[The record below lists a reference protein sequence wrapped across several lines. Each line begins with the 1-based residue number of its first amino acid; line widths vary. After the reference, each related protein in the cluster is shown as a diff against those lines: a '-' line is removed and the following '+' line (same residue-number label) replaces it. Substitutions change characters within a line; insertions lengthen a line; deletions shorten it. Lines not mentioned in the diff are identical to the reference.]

1 MADDGVNM
9 RNFRI
14 LWTKWKKRLQH
25 PVYIISLIIIFLIM
39 FVGHNYYRS
48 EEKKVKELVFNEIK
62 SVAQLKA
69 QQIRE
74 WLDERKA
81 DAEILSLSKF
91 FAQGLISIIENPDP
105 ASQERVRERLE
116 LMARAYK
123 YSRILI
129 VDSNRKIFLSYEAEA
144 PAYLSPELLEALDR
158 AAGQHRVINTDLHRH
173 EDSGPIHLDVVAPFW
188 DPNDPEKKVRA
199 FIVLTI
205 DADQYLFPLIQNWT
219 YPSKTAETLLV
230 KRDNDEVIFL
240 NELRHK
246 ADTALKLRL
255 PLSRTEIPAVRAA
268 LGQYG
273 NFEGI
278 DYRGKPVLSYLT
290 PVPNTCWSIVSKMDK
305 EEALAGHRSR
315 SFLIMSLI
323 IFLVLVEILITELIW
338 QRREKLNFQKMFVA
352 EARARESE
360 ELFRVL
366 SDSSVTGVYLIQ
378 DGVFRYVNEALA
390 EMFGYRPEEL
400 IGRRG
405 NIDLTHPEDRE
416 MVREY
421 NRKRLSGELKSIRF
435 EFRGLRKDGSYFY
448 AEAHGSVID
457 YQGKKAILGTL
468 IDVTERVNL
477 LQEVL
482 NREAELRA
490 TLYSIGDAVISTDT
504 SGRILIMN
512 PVAEKLT
519 GWTEE
524 EARRKS
530 IQEVFKIF
538 NEFSRQ
544 PAPNPVQ
551 RVIEEGMVFGLA
563 NHTILVSREG
573 NEYPIADSAA
583 PILDEEGNILG
594 VILVFRDQTKEREAE
609 RQIIEAREQLREQ
622 NRFLEYLIQ
631 NLPGL
636 VYRCK
641 NDRNWTM
648 EYIAGQC
655 REITGYDPEDLI
667 ENRKLS
673 YNDLIIPEHR
683 EYLWEKWQRVLAAGE
698 IFEDEYQIKTA
709 TGEIKWVWE
718 RGRGV
723 YDERGN
729 LICLEGFITDI
740 TEKKRAQE
748 ELVRSEKEK
757 SAIFAAIDEHVVY
770 QKPDHTIIWANRA
783 AAESIGLKPEELIGR
798 KCYELWHGRTEPCQ
812 VCPVAEARDTGQASK
827 KEVVSPDG
835 RWWHI
840 SGYPMFDDRGQLI
853 GMIEV
858 TSEITARKKAESA
871 LIESE
876 TKYRILF
883 ESANDAIF
891 LMDGDIFI
899 DCNKKTE
906 EIFGCAKN
914 QIIGHPPY
922 LFSPEKQPDG
932 RSSKEKALEK
942 INNVLQGKPQ
952 FFEWLHTRY
961 DGTPFY
967 AEVSLNL
974 IEIAGKKY
982 VQAIVR
988 DINERKKAE
997 QALKES
1003 EARFRRLAE
1012 NAPDIIYRYT
1022 FVPKR
1027 GFEYVSPAA
1036 TAITGYTPEEHYAD
1050 PDLGFKLVVEEDRP
1064 LLEKVSFGQVVEPI
1078 TLRWRK
1084 KDGSIIWTEQI
1095 NVPIYDENGNLV
1107 AIEGIARDI
1116 TERKMAEEALKQS
1129 LKEKE
1134 ILIREIHHRVKNNM
1148 QVISS
1153 ILNLQSALLEDQRAR
1168 VAIKECQYRIKS
1180 MAMVHE
1186 KLYRAKDLS
1195 NIDFADYLNSLAR
1208 NIFLDQQISPD
1219 QVQLH
1224 LDIEPI
1230 SLDIN
1235 RAVPLGLIINELI
1248 TNAFK
1253 HAFPQGRKGNIWVRL
1268 KRIDQEQIELTI
1280 KDDGVGFP
1288 KGLEWKKA
1296 ESLGLVIINTLVEQI
1311 DGKIELIPDGGTEF
1325 KITFTK

>member
-1 MADDGVNM
+1 MNSLK
-9 RNFRI
+9 I
-14 LWTKWKKRLQH
+14 LCSKWKKRIQH
-25 PVYIISLIIIFLIM
+25 PVYVISLIIILLIM
-39 FVGHNYYRS
+39 LVGHNYYRT
-48 EEKKVKELVFNEIK
+48 EEKKVKELIFNEVK

-74 WLDERKA
+74 WLDTRRA
-81 DAEILSLSKF
+81 DAEILSKSKF
-91 FAQGLISIIENPDP
+91 FAQGLIAVLKNPQPENL
-105 ASQERVRERLE
+105 ERIRERLE
-116 LMARAYK
+116 LMAKAYK
-123 YSRILI
+123 YNRFL
-129 VDSNRKIFLSYEAEA
+129 VLDSKKNVVLSYGAEV
-144 PAYLSPELLEALDR
+144 PTRLSPELVEVLEL
-158 AAGQHRVINTDLHRH
+158 AAQQRNVINSDLHRH
-173 EDSGPIHLDVVAPFW
+173 EDTDFIHLDVVAPFW
-188 DPNDPEKKVRA
+188 EPDDQEKTVQA
-199 FIVLTI
+199 FIVLTV
-205 DADQYLFPLIQNWT
+205 DAEDYLFPLIQSWP

-230 KRDNDEVIFL
+230 KRDNDEVVFL
-240 NELRHK
+240 NELKHK
-246 ADTALKLRL
+246 KGTAIRLRL
-255 PLSRTEIPAVRAA
+255 PLSQTETPAVQAA
-268 LGQYG
+268 LGRYG
-273 NFEGI
+273 NFEGV
-278 DYRGKPVLSYLT
+278 DYRGKPVLAYLT

-315 SFLIMSLI
+315 SFLIMFLI
-323 IFLVLVEILITELIW
+323 IFLVVVEILITELVW
-338 QRREKLNFQKMFVA
+338 QRREKINFQKMY
-352 EARARESE
+352 ETETRARESE

-366 SDSSVTGVYLIQ
+366 SESSMTGIYLIQ
-378 DGVFRYVNEALA
+378 EGVFKYVNQALA
-390 EMFGYRPEEL
+390 QMFGYELEEL
-400 IGRRG
+400 IGRLG
-405 NIDLTHPEDRE
+405 NVDLTHPDDRE

-421 NRKRLSGELKSIRF
+421 NRKRLGGEVQSIRF

-448 AEAHGSVID
+448 AEAHGSAID
-457 YQGKKAILGTL
+457 YKGKKAILGTL
-468 IDVTERVNL
+468 IDISERVEL

-490 TLYSIGDAVISTDT
+490 TLYSIGDAVISTDIQ
-504 SGRILIMN
+504 GRVLIMN

-519 GWTEE
+519 GWKEE
-524 EARRKS
+524 EARGKP
-530 IQEVFKIF
+530 IQEIFKIH
-538 NEFSRQ
+538 NEFTGE
-544 PAPNPVQ
+544 PAPNPVDK
-551 RVIEEGMVFGLA
+551 VIEEGVVVGLA
-563 NHTILVSREG
+563 NHTILISREG
-573 NEYPIADSAA
+573 NKYPIADSGA
-583 PILDEEGNILG
+583 PIVDQEGNILG

-609 RQIIEAREQLREQ
+609 RQIIEAREKLREQ

-631 NLPGL
+631 NIPGL

-667 ENRKLS
+667 GNRKIS
-673 YNDLIIPEHR
+673 YNELIIPEHR
-683 EYLWEKWQRVLAAGE
+683 DYLWQKWQKVLAARE
-698 IFEDEYQIKTA
+698 TFEDEYQIRTA
-709 TGEIKWVWE
+709 DGRIRWVWE

-723 YDERGN
+723 YDDQGN

-748 ELVRSEKEK
+748 DLVRSEKEK
-757 SAIFAAIDEHVVY
+757 SAIFASIDEHVVY
-770 QKPDHTIIWANRA
+770 QTADHTILWANRA
-783 AAESIGLKPEELIGR
+783 AAESIGRTPEDLIGR
-798 KCYELWHGRTEPCQ
+798 KCYELWHGRSMPCDI
-812 VCPVAEARDTGQASK
+812 CPVAEARDSGYPSK

-840 SGYPMFDDRGQLI
+840 SGYPMINGRGQVI

-858 TSEITARKKAESA
+858 TSEITARKKAEMA
-871 LIESE
+871 LVESE
-876 TKYRILF
+876 MKYRILF

-891 LMDGDIFI
+891 LMDQDTFI
-899 DCNKKTE
+899 DCNRKTE
-906 EIFGCAKN
+906 EIFGCAKEH
-914 QIIGHPPY
+914 ILGHSPDH
-922 LFSPEKQPDG
+922 FSPEKQPDG
-932 RSSKEKALEK
+932 QNSQEKARKKLEAA
-942 INNVLQGKPQ
+942 LEGKPQ
-952 FFEWLHTRY
+952 FFEWLHIRY

-974 IEIAGKKY
+974 IELGGKKY

-988 DINERKKAE
+988 DIDKRKKAE
-997 QALKES
+997 RALKES

-1012 NAPDIIYRYT
+1012 NARDIIYRYT
-1022 FVPKR
+1022 FVPRR

-1050 PDLGFKLVVEEDRP
+1050 PDLGFKLVIEEDRP
-1064 LLEKVSFGQVVEPI
+1064 LLEKVGLGKVSEPI
-1078 TLRWRK
+1078 VLRWRR

-1129 LKEKE
+1129 LREKE

-1168 VAIKECQYRIKS
+1168 AAFKECQYRIKS

-1195 NIDFADYLNSLAR
+1195 NVDFADYLKTLAR
-1208 NIFLDQQISPD
+1208 NIFLDQQVSPD

-1230 SLDIN
+1230 NLDIN

-1248 TNAFK
+1248 TNSFK
-1253 HAFPQGRKGNIWVRL
+1253 HAFPQGRKGNIWIRF
-1268 KRIDQEQIELTI
+1268 KKIDSNVVQLTV

-1288 KGLEWKKA
+1288 KGLNWKKA

-1311 DGKIELIPDGGTEF
+1311 DGSIELIPDGGTEF
-1325 KITFTK
+1325 RVTFKK